1 MKFTIIN
8 KVSDDTVDILKRKIR
23 SKKVED
29 MFSEGKVDALGICH
43 GSVPEILAASDIASK
58 ASNVAVCEIYG
69 NCPQHMLSLAVVG
82 ETSAVKQAM
91 TSVKN
96 DIERGAYDL

>member
-1 MKFTIIN
+1 MKFIIIN
-8 KVSDDTVDILKRKIR
+8 KVSEDTIDILLRKIR

-29 MFSEGKVDALGICH
+29 MLKNDEVDALGICH
-43 GSVPEILAASDIASK
+43 GNVPEILAASDIASK

-82 ETSAVKQAM
+82 ETSAVKQALN
-91 TSVKN
+91 SVKN
-96 DIERGAYDL
+96 DMARGAYDL